1 MSSTYQIP
9 AKSSS
14 DSIHQAFWAEVV
26 VDQSTSG
33 MGMRRFCKHHQLSY
47 SVFNYWKYVKQKT
60 KVAYNANNNCAANIP
75 NDRDVGKFIPLQI
88 ANTVSAGACTKNEAV
103 SFCGEASEIKIIFK
117 NEHKLVLP
125 LTTSEAN
132 LLLIIKAVAGLRC

>member
-1 MSSTYQIP
+1 MSNTYQIP

-14 DSIHQAFWAEVV
+14 NSIHQAFWAEVIA
-26 VDQSTSG
+26 DQSTSG

-60 KVAYNANNNCAANIP
+60 KVASDTNKNCAVNIP
-75 NDRDVGKFIPLQI
+75 NDNDVAKFIPLQI
-88 ANTVSAGACTKNEAV
+88 ANTASADVCTKNEAG

-117 NEHKLVLP
+117 NEHRMVLP
-125 LTTSEAN
+125 LAISEAS
-132 LLLIIKAVAGLRC
+132 LLLIVKAVAGLRC